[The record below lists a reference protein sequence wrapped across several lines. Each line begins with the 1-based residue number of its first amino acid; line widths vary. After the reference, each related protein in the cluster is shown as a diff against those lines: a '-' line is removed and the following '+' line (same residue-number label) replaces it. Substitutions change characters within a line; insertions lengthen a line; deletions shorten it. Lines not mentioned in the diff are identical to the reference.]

1 MAELSKAA
9 KGVYI
14 DAKELAEAV
23 KRIGEVPD
31 KLLRKGIRRG
41 FASLSKE
48 IYDKQKAALKQIKE
62 GKSNINE
69 KTGKKGGKRKQSTG
83 ALYKSIGRKINV
95 NLKMGKAYFVVGPRK
110 NQPYLPSKYAHL
122 VENGVKPH
130 IIKVNNGRNAG
141 KTFSHPGHGKQE
153 WLKPSFKGVQE
164 KALRVVVDEIER
176 TFKETL

>member
-69 KTGKKGGKRKQSTG
+69 DDDG
-83 ALYKSIGRKINV
+83 
-95 NLKMGKAYFVVGPRK
+95 
-110 NQPYLPSKYAHL
+110 
-122 VENGVKPH
+122 
-130 IIKVNNGRNAG
+130 
-141 KTFSHPGHGKQE
+141 
-153 WLKPSFKGVQE
+153 
-164 KALRVVVDEIER
+164 
-176 TFKETL
+176 